1 MTVADMISERTA
13 KLEAIKDSS
22 NAAVTAKG
30 GTAAGD
36 LSGLPAAIA
45 SIPSGGEL
53 PVLTDP
59 AAAGEVIAGKEY
71 IDGAGVKQE
80 GTLVVCDTVYEVE
93 TLTYPGTGLTV
104 ELESSADGSNKTMT
118 LPEENLKPENIV
130 AGSSIFGVPGTARK
144 LRVETGTI
152 TPAED
157 IVRLELPC
165 TANPKMIV
173 VHMTDASLETVVRE
187 DMVAAMRANL
197 TGVPYELGTDSS
209 VASVF
214 VTILQ
219 YHNTGGKRG
228 AINSICT
235 LDPVK
240 ITGSSTY
247 QWRAGLEYRWTAYY
261 WEDDA

>member
-1 MTVADMISERTA
+1 MTVADLISERTA

-22 NAAVTAKG
+22 NAAVTARG

-36 LSGLPAAIA
+36 LSGLADAIA

-59 AAAGEVIAGKEY
+59 AAAGDVIAGKEY
-71 IDGAGVKQE
+71 IDGNGDKKS

-118 LPEENLKPENIV
+118 LPEPNLKPENIV
-130 AGSSIFGVPGTARK
+130 AGSSIFGVPGTAKK

-157 IVRLELPC
+157 TTTISIPC
-165 TANPKMIV
+165 SDNPKYAVILTTSDATAEGDILSAIV
-173 VHMTDASLETVVRE
+173 YNILYH
-187 DMVAAMRANL
+187 
-197 TGVPYELGTDSS
+197 GKVPGNC
-209 VASVF
+209 VASYYYSGRIRSSALEATF
-214 VTILQ
+214 EA
-219 YHNTGGKRG
+219 GR
-228 AINSICT
+228 SIPEISAACF
-235 LDPVK
+235 
-240 ITGSSTY
+240 Y
-247 QWRAGLEYRWTAYY
+247 RAGTAYQWTAYY